1 MSVTSNPGVAAAVPQ
16 ASPVPKSAAPA
27 VPAAAAAPAVSAV
40 PAVPAVP
47 KAPAIQV
54 EPLVDPKQMRENL
67 QEAIEKLNDQ
77 VERNGRGLNFSVD
90 DRLNRPIITVRSTA
104 TGEVVRTI
112 PNEVVIKVAH
122 NIEDIKGL
130 LMDQRL

>member
-27 VPAAAAAPAVSAV
+27 APAVSAV
-40 PAVPAVP
+40 PAVP
-47 KAPAIQV
+47 KAPVIQV

>member
-16 ASPVPKSAAPA
+16 ASPVPKSAARA
-27 VPAAAAAPAVSAV
+27 APAAPAAPAVSAV
-40 PAVPAVP
+40 P
-47 KAPAIQV
+47 KAPAIKV

-67 QEAIEKLNDQ
+67 REAVEKLNDQ

>member
-1 MSVTSNPGVAAAVPQ
+1 MSVTSNPGIAAAVPQ

-27 VPAAAAAPAVSAV
+27 VPAAPAVS
-40 PAVPAVP
+40 AVP
-47 KAPAIQV
+47 KAPAIKV
-54 EPLVDPKQMRENL
+54 GPMVDPKQMRENL